1 MTIAI
6 HTPENDD
13 ADQKQD
19 RLEEEMIRDFNS
31 GSNGE
36 DSQLKDMDVEN
47 LRLKIRDVYIE
58 VRGLQSEARMSQI
71 RQDGINQVVQ
81 DNNKSNFYSA
91 LLESLIFVAIGAA
104 QVWYIKNLL
113 DSKRVI

>member
-1 MTIAI
+1 MT
-6 HTPENDD
+6 TQVNSMDTDFRPKTF
-13 ADQKQD
+13 DQVIGQ
-19 RLEEEMIRDFNS
+19 EEI
-31 GSNGE
+31 
-36 DSQLKDMDVEN
+36 KEN
-47 LRLKIRDVYIE
+47 LRLKIRDVYHE

>member
-1 MTIAI
+1 
-6 HTPENDD
+6 
-13 ADQKQD
+13 
-19 RLEEEMIRDFNS
+19 MIRDFNS

-47 LRLKIRDVYIE
+47 LRLKIRDVYHE

>member
-1 MTIAI
+1 
-6 HTPENDD
+6 
-13 ADQKQD
+13 
-19 RLEEEMIRDFNS
+19 MIRDFNS

-36 DSQLKDMDVEN
+36 DSQLKDIDVEN
-47 LRLKIRDVYIE
+47 LRLKIRDVYHE
-58 VRGLQSEARMSQI
+58 VRSLQSEARMSQI

-81 DNNKSNFYSA
+81 DNNKSNFYGA
-91 LLESLIFVAIGAA
+91 LLESLFFIAIGAA

>member
-1 MTIAI
+1 
-6 HTPENDD
+6 
-13 ADQKQD
+13 
-19 RLEEEMIRDFNS
+19 
-31 GSNGE
+31 
-36 DSQLKDMDVEN
+36 
-47 LRLKIRDVYIE
+47 
-58 VRGLQSEARMSQI
+58 MSQI